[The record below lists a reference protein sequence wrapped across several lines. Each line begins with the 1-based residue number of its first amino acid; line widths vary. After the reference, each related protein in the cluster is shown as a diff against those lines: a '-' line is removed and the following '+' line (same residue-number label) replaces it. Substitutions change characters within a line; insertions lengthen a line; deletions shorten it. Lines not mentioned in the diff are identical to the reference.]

1 MRPKTKFPNLFFS
14 ILMVVLMVYCMILYN
29 LALESGLTYTTFAN
43 AFWGMWC
50 EVIAAFITQRYIA
63 SPAVKKLV
71 FRLLKPDEDKP
82 IFITKLLRMRINN
95 VKC

>member
-1 MRPKTKFPNLFFS
+1 
-14 ILMVVLMVYCMILYN
+14 MILYN
-29 LALESGLTYTTFAN
+29 LVLESGLTYTTFAN

-71 FRLLKPDEDKP
+71 FRLLKPGEDKP
-82 IFITKLLRMRINN
+82 IFITIAMAGATVSLMAPIITLFVTIFS
-95 VKC
+95 